1 MILMCAWSL
10 TIWLCSIKVIGIPDD
25 RLGEQVCACIKL
37 KEGHTATEED
47 IKQFCKGKVSISNDD
62 VTKGVHI
69 KWLCDIKKVS
79 ISNDYVILKR
89 WAYQMMML

>member
-1 MILMCAWSL
+1 M
-10 TIWLCSIKVIGIPDD
+10 CSIKVIGIPDD

-62 VTKGVHI
+62 VIKNEHI
-69 KWLCDIKKVS
+69 VGARAGQEAKVEG
-79 ISNDYVILKR
+79 
-89 WAYQMMML
+89 QE